1 LKHCRPAALY
11 VLLCLWAAGISF
23 VAAFS
28 SGQSPARTPATVIQ
42 IALPFGAVAALAG
55 VAFQAGIR
63 YGKLATSWLII
74 NFSAAVP
81 ALASILIYHER
92 ISSRH
97 SLALLLMA
105 VSVVLLWKDK
115 QADERKARPCG

>member
-1 LKHCRPAALY
+1 LS
-11 VLLCLWAAGISF
+11 LWAAGISF
-23 VAAFS
+23 VAAFA
-28 SGQSPARTPATVIQ
+28 SGQPPARTPATVIQ

-81 ALASILIYHER
+81 TLASVLIYHER
-92 ISSRH
+92 IRKRH

-105 VSVVLLWKDK
+105 ISVVLLWKDK
-115 QADERKARPCG
+115 QADERRAKACG

>member
-1 LKHCRPAALY
+1 M
-11 VLLCLWAAGISF
+11 LLCFWAAGISF
-23 VAAFS
+23 VLAFS
-28 SGQSPARTPATVIQ
+28 SGQPPARTPLTVIE

-55 VAFQAGIR
+55 VAFQAGIH

-92 ISSRH
+92 ISRRH

-105 VSVVLLWKDK
+105 ISVVLLWKDK
-115 QADERKARPCG
+115 LADERRAKACG

>member
-1 LKHCRPAALY
+1 LY
-11 VLLCLWAAGISF
+11 VLLCVWAAAISF

-28 SGQSPARTPATVIQ
+28 SGHAPGRTPVTVIQ

-81 ALASILIYHER
+81 VLASVLIYHER
-92 ISSRH
+92 ISPRH
-97 SLALLLMA
+97 SLALCLMA

-115 QADERKARPCG
+115 KQDEQKAKAACG